1 MESEINDLAP
11 GLRVEYR
18 DTWGKHAVLSEHI
31 GRTTGWKGGDCDEKP
46 PRRVEI
52 PEFNLQGSESK

>member
-31 GRTTGWKGGDCDEKP
+31 GRTTGWKGGG
-46 PRRVEI
+46 
-52 PEFNLQGSESK
+52 L